1 MNAWILILALV
12 VSALSLAVAVIACFS
27 YRRML
32 RRKDRDIVH
41 AIREQ
46 DQLLRELENTRIE
59 KETMKEI
66 IKVINPLK

>member
-1 MNAWILILALV
+1 MDTWILILALI
-12 VSALSLAVAVIACFS
+12 VSVLSLAVTVIACFS
-27 YRRML
+27 YRKML
-32 RRKDRDIVH
+32 REKDRNIVH

-46 DQLLRELENTRIE
+46 DQLLRELEHTRIE